1 LRLVIKK
8 NKKYIYKYI
17 WIKKVPNLLKETYK
31 LMGMDYT
38 PSEEDVTMWI
48 EMTDSDGDG

>member
-1 LRLVIKK
+1 
-8 NKKYIYKYI
+8 
-17 WIKKVPNLLKETYK
+17 
-31 LMGMDYT
+31 MGMDYT